1 MNDFEMAELAK
12 QVKGLHELLEVVLAN
27 MEDEYGAE
35 EEEE

>member
-12 QVKGLHELLEVVLAN
+12 QVKGLHEFLEVVLAN

-35 EEEE
+35 EEE

>member
-27 MEDEYGAE
+27 MEDEYGTE
-35 EEEE
+35 EEE